1 MGIFQKWLVKQI
13 DKAYFGQMNFRTNI
27 PSAEETKDASGGA
40 RELINGLVKKL
51 GIRFGDVS
59 STDFEDPE
67 FDMTQIMK
75 GCNTDSYLRQGVD
88 KYIDQIFKEGYD
100 FFGKDTSV
108 VDYVKLRLEYMAE
121 ATSTPIGI
129 FLTELAEDVVKYSN
143 CILVKSR
150 AKDQAVLPEGANIA
164 GLNGKDPVAGYF
176 PLNVTTMK
184 VKRDKN
190 GTVKGWQ
197 QEVEGADK
205 PVKFN
210 PEDVVHIYYKREKG
224 NAFGTSFL
232 IPVLDDVRA
241 LRQAEENVL
250 RMMYRSIYP
259 FYHVK
264 VGDKE
269 SGGTPAEIQ
278 AVKDEIDGM
287 EVEGGLVTSSR
298 VEIKPI
304 ASDKVIDAEPYLR
317 YMEERIFSG
326 MGIPGIMFG
335 RGGTANRSTGDNMA
349 SEMSDRIKAIQRT
362 IETFINTF
370 IIKELLMEAGYD
382 PILNPDQAVEF
393 RFRENDLDTKIKSET
408 HAIYQYEHHAIN
420 ENEMRA
426 LLGRDPIT
434 DRALM
439 FQTLITQANL
449 AFEASLDTSS
459 SSNSSSSNTSSKGN
473 KETNNKQKPTNQ
485 HGTKTSPKKTTNSTN
500 EEHISKYLDI
510 FYKTLV
516 DYVFDEN
523 KDITKS
529 CEELVCYINEN
540 LSDAQDTQA
549 INTINRLSNSLIRF
563 VVNNVEKFEDKQELI
578 CLIELKVDLMK
589 TYIK

>member
-1 MGIFQKWLVKQI
+1 MGIFHKWLAKQI
-13 DKAYFGQMNFRTNI
+13 DKAYFGQMNFRTNL
-27 PSAEETKDASGGA
+27 PSVEETKDASGGA
-40 RELINGLVKKL
+40 RELITGLVKRL

-59 STDFEDPE
+59 STDFEEPE
-67 FDMTQIMK
+67 FDMSQIMN

-100 FFGKDTSV
+100 FFGKDTNI
-108 VDYVKLRLEYMAE
+108 VDYIKLRFEYMAE
-121 ATSTPIGI
+121 VTSTPTGV

-143 CILVKSR
+143 CILAKAR
-150 AKDQAVLPEGANIA
+150 AKDQAVLPEGANIT

-190 GTVKGWQ
+190 GTIKGWQ

-210 PEDVVHIYYKREKG
+210 PEDIVHLYYKREKG

-250 RMMYRSIYP
+250 RMMYRNIYP

-264 VGDKE
+264 VGEKE
-269 SGGTPAEIQ
+269 APGTPAEIQ

-298 VEIKPI
+298 VEITPI
-304 ASDKVIDAEPYLR
+304 ASDKVINAEPYLR

-335 RGGTANRSTGDNMA
+335 RGGTANRSTGDNMT

-382 PILNPDQAVEF
+382 PVLNPDQVVEF

-408 HAIYQYEHHAIN
+408 HAIYQYEHNAID

-439 FQTLITQANL
+439 FQTLITQANM
-449 AFEASLDTSS
+449 AFEASLESSSSSS
-459 SSNSSSSNTSSKGN
+459 SSNSSNGN
-473 KETNNKQKPTNQ
+473 KETDNKQKPTNQ

-500 EEHISKYLDI
+500 EEYISKYLDT
-510 FYKTLV
+510 FYKHLV
-516 DYVFDEN
+516 DYVFSEN
-523 KDITKS
+523 KDANKT
-529 CEELVCYINEN
+529 CEELACYLNEN
-540 LSDAQDTQA
+540 LSDIQGTQTMDT
-549 INTINRLSNSLIRF
+549 IHRLSNSLIKF
-563 VVNNVEKFEDKQELI
+563 VVENADSFEDKQNLI